1 MVFCVITLIIF
12 VMDSQTVISGATH
25 GLMLWYKNVVPILL
39 PFMLISALV
48 VNSISRKQVKNSNSA
63 IISTI
68 FLGILCGYPVGAK
81 VASDYMQNG
90 IYSKQ
95 TGSILLP
102 LCNNSSPMF
111 ISGYITTYIL
121 GGKISFPTIM
131 ALIYIPY
138 ILVSLIVLAWANFK
152 KQKDINI
159 LPQQTIQIHSTHSDD
174 IIVNS
179 INTIT
184 CVGVY
189 IMICSILIE
198 FINNVSP
205 LPESYNLFIAGIT
218 EITRGTELFYL
229 SSPLDIKIKTALIVG
244 FTSFGGISAL
254 LQTNKVISN
263 SELSIIRYTIIK
275 IICAAMSFMLTMLL
289 I

>member
-48 VNSISRKQVKNSNSA
+48 VNSISRKQLKNSNSA
-63 IISTI
+63 VISTI

-81 VASDYMQNG
+81 VTSDYMNNG

-138 ILVSLIVLAWANFK
+138 ILVSLIFLAYGNLK
-152 KQKDINI
+152 NKNNMNV
-159 LPQQTIQIHSTHSDD
+159 LPQQTIPIHPTHSDD

-198 FINNVSP
+198 FINHVSP
-205 LPESYNLFIAGIT
+205 LPESYNLFISGMT

-229 SSPLDIKIKTALIVG
+229 HSPLDIKSKTALIVG

-263 SELSIIRYTIIK
+263 SELSIIRYTIVK
-275 IICAAMSFMLTMLL
+275 IICAAMSFLLTMLL

>member
-1 MVFCVITLIIF
+1 
-12 VMDSQTVISGATH
+12 MDSQTVISGATH

-48 VNSISRKQVKNSNSA
+48 VDSISRKPAKNSNAA
-63 IISTI
+63 IASTL

-81 VASDYMQNG
+81 VASDYVRNG

-95 TGSILLP
+95 TGSILFP

-111 ISGYITTYIL
+111 ISGYITTCIL
-121 GGKISFPTIM
+121 GNKISFLTIM

-138 ILVSLIVLAWANFK
+138 ILISLFFLCIEYFRRK
-152 KQKDINI
+152 KDSGEISQQKLII
-159 LPQQTIQIHSTHSDD
+159 PAQASCD
-174 IIVNS
+174 IIENS

-189 IMICSILIE
+189 IMLCSIIIE
-198 FINNVSP
+198 FINTASP
-205 LPESYNLFIAGIT
+205 LSQNYNLFISGIT
-218 EITRGTELFYL
+218 EITRGVESFFTN
-229 SSPLDIKIKTALIVG
+229 SPFDIKTKTALIIG

-263 SELSIIRYTIIK
+263 SELSIIRYTIVK
-275 IICAAMSFMLTMLL
+275 IVCATMSYALAMLL